1 MIKSIICSFVD
12 YDVVIPPYFCDRCC
26 LVFLN
31 AGTDASVG
39 GDAHT

>member
-1 MIKSIICSFVD
+1 MIKSIVFFSVD
-12 YDVVIPPYFCDRCC
+12 YAAVIPPYFCDLCR

-31 AGTDASVG
+31 DGTVASVG